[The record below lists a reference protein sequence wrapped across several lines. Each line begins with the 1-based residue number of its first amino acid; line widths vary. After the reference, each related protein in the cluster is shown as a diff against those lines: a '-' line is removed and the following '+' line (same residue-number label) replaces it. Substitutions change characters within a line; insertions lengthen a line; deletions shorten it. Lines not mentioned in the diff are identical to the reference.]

1 MWALIVDG
9 SINRIFKVP
18 TAFKHPTT
26 GIQYPRNW
34 LTLAS
39 DSEKASVGFIEV
51 TYSGSYKSSE
61 YYNNIESAPVY
72 DASKGT
78 VVITKSSTAK
88 NLANLKT
95 SKKQSASD
103 NAYGILQSTDWYVVR
118 KEEIG
123 TAIPSNVTA
132 YRTAVRLVCNSLKT
146 AIDSASDVDAVAAL
160 YTNSAGAS
168 SDAKTINPSS
178 AVNTSSNTITSNG
191 HGFIDDEIVY
201 YDVGLTGTDQNTAI
215 GGLVNNSSY
224 YVFGK
229 TTNTFKL
236 SESHSSCGDAALVS
250 LSSGATG
257 TNHTV
262 VSQGIPGKGVT
273 WPNPD
278 MPKYDGA

>member
-1 MWALIVDG
+1 MAWVIVKDG
-9 SINRIFKVP
+9 AVVKEFSRP
-18 TAFKHPTT
+18 TAFTYE
-26 GIQYPRNW
+26 GYQYPANW
-34 LTLAS
+34 IQNATDA
-39 DSEKASVGFIEV
+39 EKSALGLVEV
-51 TYSGSYKSSE
+51 TISGSPKNE
-61 YYNNIESAPVY
+61 DYYTNSLGDNVV
-72 DASKGT
+72 ASNGSVSKT
-78 VVITKSSTAK
+78 WSNTAK
-88 NLANLKT
+88 TLSVVQANKVEDAK
-95 SKKQSASD
+95 S
-103 NAYGILQSTDWYVVR
+103 NAKSMLDRTDWYVVR
-118 KEEIG
+118 KAETSTATPDEI
-123 TAIPSNVTA
+123 TA
-132 YRTAVRLVCNSLKT
+132 YRTAVRTCYGNLKT
-146 AIDSASDVDAVAAL
+146 AINAASDVDAVAAL

-215 GGLVNNSSY
+215 GGLVNNTSY

-257 TNHTV
+257 TNHTF

>member
-1 MWALIVDG
+1 MAWVIVKDG
-9 SINRIFKVP
+9 AVVKEFSRP
-18 TAFKHPTT
+18 TAFTYE
-26 GIQYPRNW
+26 GYQYPANW
-34 LTLAS
+34 IQNATDA
-39 DSEKASVGFIEV
+39 EKSALGLVEV
-51 TYSGSYKSSE
+51 TISGSPKNE
-61 YYNNIESAPVY
+61 DYYTNSLGDNVVAGNGSV
-72 DASKGT
+72 SKT
-78 VVITKSSTAK
+78 WSNTAK
-88 NLANLKT
+88 TLSVVQANKVEDAK
-95 SKKQSASD
+95 S
-103 NAYGILQSTDWYVVR
+103 NAKSMLDRTDWYVVR
-118 KEEIG
+118 KAETSTATPDEI
-123 TAIPSNVTA
+123 TA
-132 YRTAVRLVCNSLKT
+132 YRTAVRTCYGNLKT
-146 AIDSASDVDAVAAL
+146 AINAASDVDAVAAL

-191 HGFIDDEIVY
+191 HGFIDDEMVY
-201 YDVGLTGTDQNTAI
+201 YDAGQTGTDINTAI
-215 GGLVNNSSY
+215 GGLVNNTSY

-257 TNHTV
+257 TNHTF

>member
-1 MWALIVDG
+1 MAWVIVKDG
-9 SINRIFKVP
+9 AVVKEFSRP
-18 TAFKHPTT
+18 TAFTYE
-26 GIQYPRNW
+26 GYQYPANW
-34 LTLAS
+34 IQNATDA
-39 DSEKASVGFIEV
+39 EKSALGLVEV
-51 TYSGSYKSSE
+51 TISGSPKNE
-61 YYNNIESAPVY
+61 DYYTNSLGDNVV
-72 DASKGT
+72 ASNGSVSKT
-78 VVITKSSTAK
+78 WSNTAK
-88 NLANLKT
+88 TLSVVQANKVEDAK
-95 SKKQSASD
+95 S
-103 NAYGILQSTDWYVVR
+103 NAKSMLDRTDWYVVR
-118 KEEIG
+118 KAETSTATPDEI
-123 TAIPSNVTA
+123 TA
-132 YRTAVRLVCNSLKT
+132 YRTAVRTCYGNLKT
-146 AIDSASDVDAVAAL
+146 AINAASDVDAVAAL

-215 GGLVNNSSY
+215 GGLVNNTSY

-257 TNHTV
+257 TNHTF

-273 WPNPD
+273 WPNSN

>member
-1 MWALIVDG
+1 MAWVIVKDG
-9 SINRIFKVP
+9 AVVREFSRP
-18 TAFKHPTT
+18 TAFTYE
-26 GIQYPRNW
+26 GYQYPANW
-34 LTLAS
+34 IQNATDA
-39 DSEKASVGFIEV
+39 EKSALGLVEV
-51 TYSGSYKSSE
+51 TISGSPKNE
-61 YYNNIESAPVY
+61 DYYTNSLGDNVV
-72 DASKGT
+72 ASNGSVSKT
-78 VVITKSSTAK
+78 WSNTAK
-88 NLANLKT
+88 TLSVVQANKVEDAK
-95 SKKQSASD
+95 S
-103 NAYGILQSTDWYVVR
+103 NAKSMLDRTDWYVVR
-118 KEEIG
+118 KAETSTATPDEI
-123 TAIPSNVTA
+123 TA
-132 YRTAVRLVCNSLKT
+132 YRTAVRTCYGNLKT
-146 AIDSASDVDAVAAL
+146 AINAASDVDAVAAL

-215 GGLVNNSSY
+215 GGLVNNTSY

-257 TNHTV
+257 TNHTF

>member
-1 MWALIVDG
+1 MAWVIVKDG
-9 SINRIFKVP
+9 AVVREFSRP
-18 TAFKHPTT
+18 TAFTYE
-26 GIQYPRNW
+26 GYQYPANW
-34 LTLAS
+34 IQNATDA
-39 DSEKASVGFIEV
+39 EKSALGLVEV
-51 TYSGSYKSSE
+51 TISGSPKNE
-61 YYNNIESAPVY
+61 DYYTNSLGDNVVAGNGSV
-72 DASKGT
+72 SKT
-78 VVITKSSTAK
+78 WSNTAK
-88 NLANLKT
+88 TLSVVQANKVEDAK
-95 SKKQSASD
+95 S
-103 NAYGILQSTDWYVVR
+103 NAKSMLDRTDWYVVR
-118 KEEIG
+118 KAETSTATPDEI
-123 TAIPSNVTA
+123 TA
-132 YRTAVRLVCNSLKT
+132 YRTAVRTCYGNLKT
-146 AIDSASDVDAVAAL
+146 AINAASDVDAVAAL

-168 SDAKTINPSS
+168 TTVKTINPSS

-215 GGLVNNSSY
+215 GGLVNNTSY

-257 TNHTV
+257 TNHTF

-273 WPNPD
+273 WPNSN

>member
-1 MWALIVDG
+1 MAWVIVKDG
-9 SINRIFKVP
+9 AVVKEFSRP
-18 TAFKHPTT
+18 TAFTYE
-26 GIQYPRNW
+26 GYQYPANW
-34 LTLAS
+34 IQNATDA
-39 DSEKASVGFIEV
+39 EKSALGLVEV
-51 TYSGSYKSSE
+51 TISGSSKNE
-61 YYNNIESAPVY
+61 DYYTNSLGDNVV
-72 DASKGT
+72 ASNGSVSKT
-78 VVITKSSTAK
+78 WSNTAK
-88 NLANLKT
+88 TLSVVQANKVEDAK
-95 SKKQSASD
+95 S
-103 NAYGILQSTDWYVVR
+103 NAKSMLDRTDWYVVR
-118 KEEIG
+118 KAETSTATPDEI
-123 TAIPSNVTA
+123 TA
-132 YRTAVRLVCNSLKT
+132 YRTAVRTCYGNLKT
-146 AIDSASDVDAVAAL
+146 AINAASDVDAVAAL

-215 GGLVNNSSY
+215 GGLVNNTSY

-257 TNHTV
+257 TNHTF

-273 WPNPD
+273 WPNSD